1 MVMRMA
7 TTSSENSW
15 EEERDREGEEAEGPG
30 GEKENHVSLY
40 SLACVTNSV
49 TTKQLP
55 HVNTT

>member
-1 MVMRMA
+1 MRMA

-15 EEERDREGEEAEGPG
+15 EEERDGEGEEAEGPG